1 MNRDDLA
8 IEWQLLQIQFD
19 SYEKFSLAIKSVSF
33 IFFSTALFLNAITLY
48 VMAALLVL
56 WLQDGIWKTFQQR
69 IESRLLQ
76 LEAFILTDNEG
87 AAFQFNRQFLE
98 SRQSGLSLIKE
109 YGLNALRPTTAY
121 LHSTLTLIV
130 LLNLTLS

>member
-1 MNRDDLA
+1 MNKDDLTN
-8 IEWQLLQIQFD
+8 EWQLLQIQFD
-19 SYEKFSLAIKSVSF
+19 SYEKFSLAIKGVSF

-87 AAFQFNRQFLE
+87 VAFQFNRQFLE
-98 SRQSGLSLIKE
+98 NRQSGLSLIKE
-109 YGLNALRPTTAY
+109 YGSNALRPTTAY
-121 LHSTLTLIV
+121 LHSALFFIA